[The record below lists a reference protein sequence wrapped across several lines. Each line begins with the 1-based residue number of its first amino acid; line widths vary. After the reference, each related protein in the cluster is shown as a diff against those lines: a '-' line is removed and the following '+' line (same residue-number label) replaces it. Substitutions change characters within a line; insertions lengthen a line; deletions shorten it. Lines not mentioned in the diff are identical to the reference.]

1 VRPTSDRVRESIFNR
16 LGDLDGARVL
26 DLFAGSGALGIEA
39 LSRGADRVL
48 CVDVAQRS
56 VRCLE
61 RNLSSLGIEERIDVM
76 RRDARGALRRLA
88 ESGERFDLVLMDPP
102 YESPELSLCLA
113 ALAESGLLVPGATV
127 VVETAKRHAVSPVAG
142 LQLESE
148 RTYGDTAVLWLV
160 ADETGADSAKMPQES
175 SAPPGDATVR

>member
-1 VRPTSDRVRESIFNR
+1 
-16 LGDLDGARVL
+16 
-26 DLFAGSGALGIEA
+26 
-39 LSRGADRVL
+39 
-48 CVDVAQRS
+48 VDVAQRS

-61 RNLSSLGIEERIDVM
+61 RNLRSLGIEERIDVM
-76 RRDARGALRRLA
+76 RKDARGALRRLA

-113 ALAESGLLVPGATV
+113 ALAESALLVPGATV

-160 ADETGADSAKMPQES
+160 ADESGADSAKTSQES
-175 SAPPGDATVR
+175 SVPPGGATVR